1 MIPANE
7 GLDLSDQKSARAYIK
22 AWAPRLLG
30 KTATYV
36 QTSGDRLIH
45 FNTMSDEDAIWVAKQ
60 FREME
65 LEATKS

>member
-7 GLDLSDQKSARAYIK
+7 GLDLSDHKSARAYIK